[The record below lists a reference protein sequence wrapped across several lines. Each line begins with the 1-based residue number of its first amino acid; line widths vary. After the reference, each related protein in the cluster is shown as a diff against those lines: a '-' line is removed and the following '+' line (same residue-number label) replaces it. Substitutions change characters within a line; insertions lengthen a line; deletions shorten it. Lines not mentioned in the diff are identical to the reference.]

1 MYFFFFP
8 HVHETLHPY
17 ASAFGAFGAAGR
29 HPRLKKSPAGGAV
42 GWPGA
47 RRGAGHGYFW
57 EPGAPGAEGE
67 AVLTEVGRQVV
78 FPEVARLLEF
88 LVGDG
93 K

>member
-1 MYFFFFP
+1 M
-8 HVHETLHPY
+8 
-17 ASAFGAFGAAGR
+17 
-29 HPRLKKSPAGGAV
+29 